1 MTAVHH
7 KHVFV
12 TCLLS

>member
-7 KHVFV
+7 
-12 TCLLS
+12 